1 MTSHQEKKNNIT
13 SYFDLKS
20 LITILGIIGFG
31 LFWIFTINGI
41 PSRVTTLETKVEMLE
56 RSIIKNETQTE
67 LILNAIYEIRNNIQ
81 NITLQV
87 NNKKG
92 K

>member
-1 MTSHQEKKNNIT
+1 MAPHQEKKNNIT

>member
-1 MTSHQEKKNNIT
+1 
-13 SYFDLKS
+13 
-20 LITILGIIGFG
+20 
-31 LFWIFTINGI
+31 
-41 PSRVTTLETKVEMLE
+41 MLE

>member
-1 MTSHQEKKNNIT
+1 MAPHQEKKNNST
-13 SYFDLKS
+13 SYFDIKS
-20 LITILGIIGFG
+20 IITILGIIGFG